1 MIKSILVP
9 VRGDGM
15 VSTVLAH
22 AAELAKQ
29 HRAEVNVVHCRA
41 QAKDLL
47 PQGIPLNDFARK
59 VMMEQAVELA
69 NRQENH
75 LRGILHR
82 LAREF
87 GLREDAHTDGS
98 AICTFAEEEGRMAD
112 VVKHAGR
119 LSDLI
124 VLPKPQRERNLGQSS
139 LKAALYGAGRPVLI
153 CPAQLQPDATFAQHV
168 AVGWNGSLP
177 AARAVASSLDIV
189 HAAKRVSILTG
200 GKVQPN
206 GPTADELVAYYAL
219 RGITAETVRFEGK
232 DPATELLKTSKSI
245 GASLLVIGAYSHS
258 HETEMLFGG
267 NTERIVDKTDIPTLM
282 AH

>member
-15 VSTVLAH
+15 VATVLAH
-22 AAELAKQ
+22 AAEIAKK
-29 HRAEVNVVHCRA
+29 HASLVNVVHCRA
-41 QAKDLL
+41 QAKDLI
-47 PQGIPLNDFARK
+47 PQGVALNEFARK
-59 VMMEQAVELA
+59 VMMEQASELA
-69 NRQENH
+69 NRQEDH
-75 LRGILHR
+75 LRGILKR
-82 LAREF
+82 LSRDF
-87 GLREDAHTDGS
+87 GLTQDANEEGT
-98 AICTFAEEEGRMAD
+98 ANCTFTEAEGRMAD

-124 VLPKPQRERNLGQSS
+124 VLPKPQRERNLGHSS
-139 LKAALYGAGRPVLI
+139 LKAALYGAGRPVLV
-153 CPAQLQPDATFAQHV
+153 CPAQLQPDETFAQHV

-189 HAAKRVSILTG
+189 HAAKRVTILTG
-200 GKVQPN
+200 GKVQSH
-206 GPTADELVAYYAL
+206 GPTVEELAAYYAL
-219 RGITAETVRFEGK
+219 RGITAEIVHFKGK
-232 DPATELLKTSKSI
+232 DPATELLKTCTSI

-267 NTERIVDKTDIPTLM
+267 NTERIVDKTEMPILM

>member
-1 MIKSILVP
+1 MLKSILVP

-15 VSTVLAH
+15 VATVLAH
-22 AAELAKQ
+22 AAELARQ
-29 HRAEVNVVHCRA
+29 HYAQVNVVHCRA
-41 QAKDLL
+41 QANDLM
-47 PQGIPLNDFARK
+47 PQGIPLNDFAKK

-69 NRQENH
+69 NRQEDH
-75 LRGILHR
+75 LRGVLHR
-82 LAREF
+82 LARDF
-87 GLREDAHTDGS
+87 GLSEDVSEDGKVV
-98 AICTFAEEEGRMAD
+98 CTFTEEQGRMAE

-139 LKAALYGAGRPVLI
+139 LKSALYGAGRPVLI
-153 CPAQLQPDATFAQHV
+153 CPPLLQPDATFAQHV

-200 GKVQPN
+200 GKVQAH
-206 GPTADELVAYYAL
+206 GPTVEELVAYYAL
-219 RGITAETVRFEGK
+219 RGVTAEVVTFDGK
-232 DPATELLKTSKSI
+232 DPAKELLATCKNI
-245 GASLLVIGAYSHS
+245 GASLLVTGAYSHS

-267 NTERIVDKTDIPTLM
+267 NTQRIVDSTEMPVLM